1 MRLLLLIALGGLTAR
16 LASAQAPAP
25 PLASQWGWGIRAGIG
40 QGSGQ
45 YRNGSGQDNITHPIE
60 GLFGLLA
67 TRYFARPRA
76 SLNLEALAGV
86 QPVYVSFLQGNVY
99 PNYQPQT
106 LHQWR
111 LFLPLYLRTGTPAS
125 RLHLLAG
132 AGPTFRPGL
141 TSDAAYYSH
150 PVELTF
156 LLGAEARLTP
166 FRRYET
172 TLGLR
177 VHVPFTSAYAYGYPT
192 FYTSQGIYVST
203 TAWQEVNTP
212 WVGLTL
218 GTTLY
223 PASARP

>member
-1 MRLLLLIALGGLTAR
+1 MRFLLLIALSMLMAR
-16 LASAQAPAP
+16 LASAQSPAF
-25 PLASQWGWGIRAGIG
+25 PLASQWGWGIRAGLG

-45 YRNGSGQDNITHPIE
+45 FRNGSGHDNVTHQIE
-60 GLFGLLA
+60 GLFGVLA
-67 TRYFARPRA
+67 TRYFAGPRA
-76 SLNLEALAGV
+76 SLNLEALAGI
-86 QPVYVSFLQGNVY
+86 QPVYISFLQSNVY

-111 LFLPLYLRTGTPAS
+111 LFVPLYLRTGSPTS

-132 AGPTFRPGL
+132 AGPTFRPDL

-150 PVELTF
+150 PVEFTL
-156 LLGAEARLTP
+156 LLGAEARLTA

-177 VHVPFTSAYAYGYPT
+177 LHAPLTPAYSYGYPSH
-192 FYTSQGIYVST
+192 YISQGMYVNT
-203 TAWQEVNTP
+203 TVWQEVHTP
-212 WVGLTL
+212 WVGLAL